1 MENKIVEQNV
11 SVNEIDKA
19 VKENYEAG
27 LRVVTS
33 NVENAKKIIDYKLKN
48 RTRIS
53 NAVNKDLW
61 KDFKEYSETSGKPLS
76 KMLDAAIKMYLEAN
90 KEN

>member
-33 NVENAKKIIDYKLKN
+33 NVENTKKKIDYKL
-48 RTRIS
+48 S
-53 NAVNKDLW
+53 L
-61 KDFKEYSETSGKPLS
+61 ES
-76 KMLDAAIKMYLEAN
+76 KIILKL
-90 KEN
+90 